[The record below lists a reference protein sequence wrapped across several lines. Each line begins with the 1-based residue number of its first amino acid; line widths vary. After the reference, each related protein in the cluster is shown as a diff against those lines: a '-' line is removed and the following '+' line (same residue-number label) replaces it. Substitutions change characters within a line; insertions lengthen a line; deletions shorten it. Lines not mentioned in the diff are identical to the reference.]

1 MTNGTTMTNAVI
13 ECILSRSAAKYYDP
27 AATLSDDQIREL
39 VRIGTTAPTSFH
51 LQNWR
56 FIAVRTP
63 EAKARLSPIAWNQPA
78 ITEAA
83 VTFIV
88 CGQLADSSVVPERL
102 APLVEAG
109 IMPAEMVPE
118 WEIPARDLYM
128 EYPQR
133 QRDEAVRT
141 GTFGAA
147 AMIYAAR
154 SLGLGSTPMIGFD
167 AEAVHREFGLAKDEV
182 PVMLLSVGRGASGKL
197 GAEAAPSGGRCAG
210 SRVIYLVTETTMPR
224 TAALKPE
231 QVPADSKPT
240 LDAFTKNIGFTPNMM
255 ATFAQSPIAFNAW
268 ATLLGSLSKA
278 LDVKTRDSIGLA
290 VSEVNGC
297 NYCLTVHSF
306 TAEHMAKLPADE
318 IILARKGHATDP
330 KRDAAVQFARKVIET
345 RGNVSDADLK
355 AVRDAGYTDANVME
369 IVALVAMYSLTNFFN
384 NVFDPEKDFPAV
396 TPAGSI

>member
-1 MTNGTTMTNAVI
+1 MSNGLHPCSISSKESENTLVPQPIPSPNGITITNAII
-13 ECILSRSAAKYYDP
+13 ESIVSRSTTKYYDL
-27 AATLSDDQIREL
+27 AVTLSDDQIREL

-63 EAKARLSPIAWNQPA
+63 EAKARLSRIAWNQPA

-88 CGQLADSSVVPERL
+88 CGQLADSSVIPQRL

-109 IMPAEMVPE
+109 IMLAKMVPE

-167 AEAVHREFGLAKDEV
+167 AEAVHREFGLADDEV
-182 PVMLLSVGRGASGKL
+182 PVMLLSI
-197 GAEAAPSGGRCAG
+197 GAERPGNWPQKPRRPVAE
-210 SRVIYLVTETTMPR
+210 VLDLV
-224 TAALKPE
+224 
-231 QVPADSKPT
+231 
-240 LDAFTKNIGFTPNMM
+240 
-255 ATFAQSPIAFNAW
+255 
-268 ATLLGSLSKA
+268 
-278 LDVKTRDSIGLA
+278 
-290 VSEVNGC
+290 
-297 NYCLTVHSF
+297 
-306 TAEHMAKLPADE
+306 
-318 IILARKGHATDP
+318 
-330 KRDAAVQFARKVIET
+330 
-345 RGNVSDADLK
+345 
-355 AVRDAGYTDANVME
+355 
-369 IVALVAMYSLTNFFN
+369 
-384 NVFDPEKDFPAV
+384 
-396 TPAGSI
+396 